1 MLKKKCVFHVSV
13 FGIILLFMACSSK
26 NIEAPELFKPDGCW
40 EVVSID
46 GKSVSEYFA
55 LFGGDLSII
64 ETKIVQN
71 DLCFFPQ
78 SGKWFW
84 TLDFDIQAD
93 MGGGVALIPKVA
105 LAGEGSYSGSYT
117 PRGGTITMAQQEL
130 NIRLEPED
138 FWMSSGVSEADFK
151 AGITGS
157 WLFGKL
163 EHWNARI
170 TGPRLTLT
178 NSDGLQQ
185 VLMKK

>member
-1 MLKKKCVFHVSV
+1 MICVF
-13 FGIILLFMACSSK
+13 FRK
-26 NIEAPELFKPDGCW
+26 
-40 EVVSID
+40 VVS
-46 GKSVSEYFA
+46 G
-55 LFGGDLSII
+55 FGRLIL
-64 ETKIVQN
+64 N
-71 DLCFFPQ
+71 
-78 SGKWFW
+78 
-84 TLDFDIQAD
+84 IQAD